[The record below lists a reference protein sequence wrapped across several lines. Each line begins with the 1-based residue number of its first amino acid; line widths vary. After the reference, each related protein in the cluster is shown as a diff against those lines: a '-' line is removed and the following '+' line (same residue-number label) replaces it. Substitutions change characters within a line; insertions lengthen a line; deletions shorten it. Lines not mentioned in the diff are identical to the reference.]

1 MREIKI
7 CMNEDRYKIKQI
19 TNNIFGLCIVPWTRN
34 VFRTTVLHFPG
45 MEKGKLNFAHKRN
58 VCSKNTLWDEALE
71 RDISRTE
78 WSGQRGKAKEW
89 RRNRKKGK
97 KETKKGKK
105 RKRADVPFFS
115 IPFLLF
121 FLPPSSPFSS
131 TLVLDPFFSLSIEAE
146 TFTDRKN
153 WKKIPSQISMV
164 AGGIKYYSFKGKMSG
179 NVGFHRAGT
188 IMAALSSST
197 DAHYGGRW
205 TAIAVHGR
213 PLCCAYRGCN
223 RITSAADE
231 VTGTCYGCIIN
242 DTGYSTVFHY
252 ITKSW

>member
-1 MREIKI
+1 MI
-7 CMNEDRYKIKQI
+7 
-19 TNNIFGLCIVPWTRN
+19 
-34 VFRTTVLHFPG
+34 
-45 MEKGKLNFAHKRN
+45 
-58 VCSKNTLWDEALE
+58 
-71 RDISRTE
+71 
-78 WSGQRGKAKEW
+78 
-89 RRNRKKGK
+89 
-97 KETKKGKK
+97 
-105 RKRADVPFFS
+105 
-115 IPFLLF
+115 
-121 FLPPSSPFSS
+121 
-131 TLVLDPFFSLSIEAE
+131 
-146 TFTDRKN
+146 
-153 WKKIPSQISMV
+153 

-242 DTGYSTVFHY
+242 DTGYSTVFHCE
-252 ITKSW
+252 IAIIFNKSRSLRAFVLWKCWKVLFYFFSKFYSNLRVGILYQRCIR

>member
-1 MREIKI
+1 MFEEYTVGRGARTGYFSNGIKRTKGESEG
-7 CMNEDRYKIKQI
+7 MASKQEEGKKG
-19 TNNIFGLCIVPWTRN
+19 N
-34 VFRTTVLHFPG
+34 
-45 MEKGKLNFAHKRN
+45 EKGKK
-58 VCSKNTLWDEALE
+58 KKK
-71 RDISRTE
+71 
-78 WSGQRGKAKEW
+78 SGR
-89 RRNRKKGK
+89 
-97 KETKKGKK
+97 
-105 RKRADVPFFS
+105 PFFLHP
-115 IPFLLF
+115 IPSF
-121 FLPPSSPFSS
+121 FSS
-131 TLVLDPFFSLSIEAE
+131 SFFSFFIDPCPWPFFFSLSIEAE

-153 WKKIPSQISMV
+153 WKKIPSQISMI

-242 DTGYSTVFHY
+242 DTGYSTVFHCE
-252 ITKSW
+252 IAIRGV

>member
-1 MREIKI
+1 
-7 CMNEDRYKIKQI
+7 
-19 TNNIFGLCIVPWTRN
+19 
-34 VFRTTVLHFPG
+34 

-71 RDISRTE
+71 RNKADK
-78 WSGQRGKAKEW
+78 GGK
-89 RRNRKKGK
+89 RRNGV
-97 KETKKGKK
+97 ETGRREK
-105 RKRADVPFFS
+105 RKRKREKKKKSGRPFFLHP
-115 IPFLLF
+115 IPSF
-121 FLPPSSPFSS
+121 FSS
-131 TLVLDPFFSLSIEAE
+131 SFFSFFIDPCPWPFFFSLSIEAE
-146 TFTDRKN
+146 IFTDRKN